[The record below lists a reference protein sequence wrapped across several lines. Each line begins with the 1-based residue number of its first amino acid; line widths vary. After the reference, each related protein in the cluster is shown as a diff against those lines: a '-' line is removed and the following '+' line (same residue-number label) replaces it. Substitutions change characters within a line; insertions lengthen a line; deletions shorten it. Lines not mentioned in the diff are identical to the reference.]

1 MIQSHCQSDLF
12 HFTYRFFGSL
22 FEYGSTLSI
31 FWSVNPLVLN
41 VSSTYSKYFSGFS
54 LFTFADSIIE
64 PCRKMT
70 VLYDKSTNKLSCQ
83 SQYTKCK
90 WYYFYFNDSEFGWMF
105 FKFQTWFYFNV
116 TIYINGRKYLSKL
129 FDKKI
134 FNIQCTTILF
144 LQFLILTKPKI
155 LQISF
160 LTNIFQ
166 ILLMDKLPKLIFI
179 LMIFNVSWDTPIT
192 GV

>member
-22 FEYGSTLSI
+22 FEYSSTLSI

-54 LFTFADSIIE
+54 LFISADSIVE

-83 SQYTKCK
+83 SQYTKYK
-90 WYYFYFNDSEFGWMF
+90 WYYLYFNDSEFGWMF
-105 FKFQTWFYFNV
+105 FKIQTWFPFNV
-116 TIYINGRKYLSKL
+116 TIYINGREYLSKL
-129 FDKKI
+129 FDKE
-134 FNIQCTTILF
+134 NIQYTMYNNSFSSVSDFDKAQNIADSILNKH
-144 LQFLILTKPKI
+144 LSD
-155 LQISF
+155 SF
-160 LTNIFQ
+160 DGLASEINIH
-166 ILLMDKLPKLIFI
+166 IKDI
-179 LMIFNVSWDTPIT
+179 
-192 GV
+192 